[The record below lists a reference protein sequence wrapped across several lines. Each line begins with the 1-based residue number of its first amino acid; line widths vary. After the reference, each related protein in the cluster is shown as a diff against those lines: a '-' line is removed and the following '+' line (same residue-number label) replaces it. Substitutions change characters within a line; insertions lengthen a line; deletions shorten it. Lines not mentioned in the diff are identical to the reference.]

1 MSTAA
6 QFRAVRARMA
16 KNRHHADMMLKQ
28 ASSRMDAALS
38 AHKALQDKRF
48 AKTVADIAAAKKEAK
63 NRVAAATK
71 HFKLGLLKLGT
82 TVRHQVGKLNKRVT
96 DLGSVITHNKLE
108 QAKVNRNVNAEMK
121 RMMKLG
127 NKRYN
132 EHLKKDKE
140 LRSLMKKNKDATNR
154 RMKRMADSFNAQ
166 IAAIRGQMKKDRAHA
181 AGSLKKSTD
190 KLYATLAANQAKQ
203 ALANK
208 HQAAITT
215 RARLDMAD
223 QLRATKASFVSRL
236 AKMHA
241 VAVKSARKQEAKI
254 HHLTGV
260 VAANAVKSAKGR
272 AQLREVQKSNKQEIA
287 RSISA
292 AIHKGEQRALQIE
305 KNAKAMNK
313 KMQASLS
320 SAVSVQIARLRKHT
334 QASLYTLSLQTHA
347 ARQEMKKEVIY
358 AVNAAAK
365 DTKKHLSKM
374 VSWSIGQFTRINGA
388 LAASAKAN
396 AAARAKIAGAAKANQ
411 ANAIAQI
418 KNAVAAQNRALLVQ
432 KMETAKAVKKTNR
445 SITAYADRIAHNAKV
460 VSEQMSAN
468 VKALQA
474 KLAAAKSSASAG
486 LAAAS
491 AGSMARYAGALAAVS
506 SGLSAAKASSDKKFG
521 QVYAGMAKNRAHLDR
536 ELSAATSNLNDKL
549 AEQAA
554 LADVRFSKTVK
565 DISAARAKAT
575 AEVVLARKAAATG
588 IVALTAAIKASETRM
603 VGEVAVV
610 STEIISI
617 RAQQTRINR
626 RVAAE
631 MKKIVKTA
639 NARHSSSTRAR
650 GKLKAIMNSN
660 KAAAAE
666 ETAAL
671 VKRTK
676 IDLAMLRG
684 QQAHYR
690 RQAAKALTKTTKS
703 LYIKIADYQK
713 SQTGAAAGLTGS
725 LNAAKAAAA
734 AGLAA
739 VKKDFKAKI
748 DTLTNTVAS
757 NNKKFERGLK
767 AITGVAHSWKKSAG
781 AERKLLKAQVTAMN
795 KDLDSKLARAIQI
808 GEARAKAVEQRA
820 NAGIATARST
830 LQTTIS
836 EQVESMANKA
846 FALVQGNRQKIAD
859 NYLSL
864 KAYAASA
871 ADKVADAVAKGK
883 GKNLASIGDL
893 LQSAALLASVKP
905 GKEEGVGAGASSI
918 PLIFSAKNV
927 KIANPVN
934 KINFLVDEYISLL
947 GQVQSRWPMGLGKYL
962 LSKVE
967 TNMQGKGI
975 LEVDR
980 ITGKPGNFVFINCH
994 SVGLSSRLS
1003 TFESLATRMSTY
1015 SSILSK
1021 MTGKLAS
1028 KTARGPKMYVKPP
1041 EWQGK

>member
-1 MSTAA
+1 
-6 QFRAVRARMA
+6 
-16 KNRHHADMMLKQ
+16 
-28 ASSRMDAALS
+28 
-38 AHKALQDKRF
+38 
-48 AKTVADIAAAKKEAK
+48 
-63 NRVAAATK
+63 
-71 HFKLGLLKLGT
+71 
-82 TVRHQVGKLNKRVT
+82 
-96 DLGSVITHNKLE
+96 
-108 QAKVNRNVNAEMK
+108 
-121 RMMKLG
+121 
-127 NKRYN
+127 
-132 EHLKKDKE
+132 
-140 LRSLMKKNKDATNR
+140 
-154 RMKRMADSFNAQ
+154 
-166 IAAIRGQMKKDRAHA
+166 
-181 AGSLKKSTD
+181 
-190 KLYATLAANQAKQ
+190 
-203 ALANK
+203 
-208 HQAAITT
+208 
-215 RARLDMAD
+215 
-223 QLRATKASFVSRL
+223 
-236 AKMHA
+236 
-241 VAVKSARKQEAKI
+241 
-254 HHLTGV
+254 
-260 VAANAVKSAKGR
+260 
-272 AQLREVQKSNKQEIA
+272 
-287 RSISA
+287 
-292 AIHKGEQRALQIE
+292 
-305 KNAKAMNK
+305 
-313 KMQASLS
+313 
-320 SAVSVQIARLRKHT
+320 
-334 QASLYTLSLQTHA
+334 
-347 ARQEMKKEVIY
+347 
-358 AVNAAAK
+358 
-365 DTKKHLSKM
+365 
-374 VSWSIGQFTRINGA
+374 
-388 LAASAKAN
+388 
-396 AAARAKIAGAAKANQ
+396 
-411 ANAIAQI
+411 
-418 KNAVAAQNRALLVQ
+418 
-432 KMETAKAVKKTNR
+432 
-445 SITAYADRIAHNAKV
+445 
-460 VSEQMSAN
+460 
-468 VKALQA
+468 
-474 KLAAAKSSASAG
+474 
-486 LAAAS
+486 
-491 AGSMARYAGALAAVS
+491 
-506 SGLSAAKASSDKKFG
+506 
-521 QVYAGMAKNRAHLDR
+521 
-536 ELSAATSNLNDKL
+536 
-549 AEQAA
+549 
-554 LADVRFSKTVK
+554 
-565 DISAARAKAT
+565 
-575 AEVVLARKAAATG
+575 
-588 IVALTAAIKASETRM
+588 
-603 VGEVAVV
+603 
-610 STEIISI
+610 
-617 RAQQTRINR
+617 
-626 RVAAE
+626 
-631 MKKIVKTA
+631 
-639 NARHSSSTRAR
+639 
-650 GKLKAIMNSN
+650 
-660 KAAAAE
+660 
-666 ETAAL
+666 
-671 VKRTK
+671 
-676 IDLAMLRG
+676 MLRG

>member
-1 MSTAA
+1 
-6 QFRAVRARMA
+6 
-16 KNRHHADMMLKQ
+16 
-28 ASSRMDAALS
+28 
-38 AHKALQDKRF
+38 
-48 AKTVADIAAAKKEAK
+48 
-63 NRVAAATK
+63 
-71 HFKLGLLKLGT
+71 
-82 TVRHQVGKLNKRVT
+82 
-96 DLGSVITHNKLE
+96 
-108 QAKVNRNVNAEMK
+108 
-121 RMMKLG
+121 
-127 NKRYN
+127 
-132 EHLKKDKE
+132 
-140 LRSLMKKNKDATNR
+140 
-154 RMKRMADSFNAQ
+154 
-166 IAAIRGQMKKDRAHA
+166 MKKDRAHA
-181 AGSLKKSTD
+181 AGALKKSTD
-190 KLYATLAANQAKQ
+190 NLYATLAANQAKQ

-208 HQAAITT
+208 HQADITT

-223 QLRATKASFVSRL
+223 ELRATKASFVSRL

-272 AQLREVQKSNKQEIA
+272 AQLREVAKSNKQEIA
-287 RSISA
+287 LSITA

-305 KNAKAMNK
+305 KHAKSMNA

-320 SAVSVQIARLRKHT
+320 SAVSVQIARLRKST

-365 DTKKHLSKM
+365 DTKNNLKKM
-374 VSWSIGQFTRINGA
+374 VQWSIGKFTQADAA
-388 LAASAKAN
+388 LKAATGAN
-396 AAARAKIAGAAKANQ
+396 AAARAKIAAAAKANQ
-411 ANAIAQI
+411 ANAVAQI
-418 KNAVAAQNRALLVQ
+418 KNAVAAQNRALLAQ
-432 KMETAKAVKKTNR
+432 KVETAKAIKKTNR
-445 SITAYADRIAHNAKV
+445 SITAYANRIAANAKAV
-460 VSEQMSAN
+460 EKEMAAN
-468 VKALQA
+468 NKALQA
-474 KLAAAKSSASAG
+474 KLAAAK
-486 LAAAS
+486 AAAATQL
-491 AGSMARYAGALAAVS
+491 AGAGGASVARYQAALAAVS
-506 SGLSAAKASSDKKFG
+506 SGLSAAKAASDKKFG
-521 QVYAGMAKNRAHLDR
+521 QVYVKMAKNRAHLDR
-536 ELSAATSNLNDKL
+536 ALSAGVSNLNDKL

-565 DISAARAKAT
+565 DISAARAKA
-575 AEVVLARKAAATG
+575 AAAVAFARKDASTQ

-626 RVAAE
+626 RVEAE

-639 NARHSSSTRAR
+639 NARHSASTRAR

-671 VKRTK
+671 VKKTK

-690 RQAAKALTKTTKS
+690 RQAAKALTKTTTA
-703 LYIKIADYQK
+703 LYEKIADGQK
-713 SQTGAAAGLTGS
+713 VQMGVAASLTGS
-725 LNAAKAAAA
+725 LTAAKAKAAAA
-734 AGLAA
+734 IAA
-739 VKKDFKAKI
+739 TTKDFKARI
-748 DTLTNTVAS
+748 DTLTNTVTS

-767 AITGVAHSWKKSAG
+767 AITGVAHSWKRSAG
-781 AERKLLKAQVTAMN
+781 AERKLLKEQAQAMN
-795 KDLDSKLARAIQI
+795 KDLDAKISRAIQI

-820 NAGIATARST
+820 NSDIASARAS

-836 EQVESMANKA
+836 EQVESMANTA

-864 KAYAASA
+864 KAYAATA
-871 ADKVADAVAKGK
+871 ADGVADAVAKGK

-927 KIANPVN
+927 KISNPVN

-967 TNMQGKGI
+967 INMQGKGI

-980 ITGKPGNFVFINCH
+980 ITGKPGNWVFINGH

-1015 SSILSK
+1015 TSVLGK
-1021 MTGKLAS
+1021 MTGKLAA
-1028 KTARGPKMYVKPP
+1028 KTARGVKMYVKPP

>member
-1 MSTAA
+1 MGST
-6 QFRAVRARMA
+6 Q
-16 KNRHHADMMLKQ
+16 
-28 ASSRMDAALS
+28 
-38 AHKALQDKRF
+38 
-48 AKTVADIAAAKKEAK
+48 
-63 NRVAAATK
+63 
-71 HFKLGLLKLGT
+71 
-82 TVRHQVGKLNKRVT
+82 
-96 DLGSVITHNKLE
+96 
-108 QAKVNRNVNAEMK
+108 
-121 RMMKLG
+121 
-127 NKRYN
+127 
-132 EHLKKDKE
+132 
-140 LRSLMKKNKDATNR
+140 
-154 RMKRMADSFNAQ
+154 
-166 IAAIRGQMKKDRAHA
+166 
-181 AGSLKKSTD
+181 
-190 KLYATLAANQAKQ
+190 
-203 ALANK
+203 
-208 HQAAITT
+208 
-215 RARLDMAD
+215 
-223 QLRATKASFVSRL
+223 
-236 AKMHA
+236 
-241 VAVKSARKQEAKI
+241 
-254 HHLTGV
+254 
-260 VAANAVKSAKGR
+260 
-272 AQLREVQKSNKQEIA
+272 
-287 RSISA
+287 
-292 AIHKGEQRALQIE
+292 
-305 KNAKAMNK
+305 
-313 KMQASLS
+313 
-320 SAVSVQIARLRKHT
+320 
-334 QASLYTLSLQTHA
+334 
-347 ARQEMKKEVIY
+347 
-358 AVNAAAK
+358 
-365 DTKKHLSKM
+365 
-374 VSWSIGQFTRINGA
+374 
-388 LAASAKAN
+388 
-396 AAARAKIAGAAKANQ
+396 
-411 ANAIAQI
+411 
-418 KNAVAAQNRALLVQ
+418 
-432 KMETAKAVKKTNR
+432 
-445 SITAYADRIAHNAKV
+445 
-460 VSEQMSAN
+460 
-468 VKALQA
+468 
-474 KLAAAKSSASAG
+474 
-486 LAAAS
+486 
-491 AGSMARYAGALAAVS
+491 
-506 SGLSAAKASSDKKFG
+506 
-521 QVYAGMAKNRAHLDR
+521 
-536 ELSAATSNLNDKL
+536 
-549 AEQAA
+549 
-554 LADVRFSKTVK
+554 
-565 DISAARAKAT
+565 
-575 AEVVLARKAAATG
+575 
-588 IVALTAAIKASETRM
+588 IVALTAAIKASETRL

-626 RVAAE
+626 RVNAE

-650 GKLKAIMNSN
+650 GKLKAIMNAN

-690 RQAAKALTKTTKS
+690 RQAPKALTTTTKS

-713 SQTGAAAGLTGS
+713 SQTG
-725 LNAAKAAAA
+725 AA

-781 AERKLLKAQVTAMN
+781 AERKLLKEQAQAIN
-795 KDLDSKLARAIQI
+795 RDLDAKISRAIQI

-820 NAGIATARST
+820 NSDIASARAS

-836 EQVESMANKA
+836 EQVESMANTA

-967 TNMQGKGI
+967 INMQGKGI

-980 ITGKPGNFVFINCH
+980 ITGKPGNWVFINGP

-1003 TFESLATRMSTY
+1003 TS
-1015 SSILSK
+1015 
-1021 MTGKLAS
+1021 
-1028 KTARGPKMYVKPP
+1028 
-1041 EWQGK
+1041 